1 MHEGEAFKG
10 IIAQAKGALDK
21 KPAPSKAEG
30 KEKVSA

>member
-21 KPAPSKAEG
+21 HAPSKAEG
-30 KEKVSA
+30 KEKASA